1 MKSKY
6 KAYWRLNLMSLF
18 FIIISFISVTLAW
31 FAYSGLSKVS
41 TAIDVKAWYIT
52 LEKDGN
58 PISNDITISL
68 SEIYPGMETVNEIV
82 KIKNLGDSDASLKYS
97 IVSARILD
105 DDEFFI
111 DDDETTT
118 EFVEDLLSH
127 DYPFH
132 ININLSKKYIL
143 AKEDESIFEV
153 SISWP
158 LDSDTDKLDSEWGSE
173 AYNFQQSE
181 ANKRKLDDEYQVR
194 PSIQVILN
202 VTAEQYLEEDEASD
216 VRFNLGD
223 LILYDVVA
231 DEVCNTIGNDCL
243 STYVIDVN
251 NKLKDSTVTLLPSQI
266 SDFLSTFDNYGSTF
280 DTLVHNWQVDT
291 RELKVTD
298 ILSII
303 STDVMNSWLVRDE
316 LSNALIGNLEYGDRI
331 DTEISKAIHYD
342 GYYIFNN
349 SKFKFLSLNSC
360 YWTNSSYNYEKGFRI
375 VRLDEEYTKL
385 EGFNKD
391 TSCYIVPVIIADKD
405 KFK

>member
-68 SEIYPGMETVNEIV
+68 TEIYPGMETVNEIV

-105 DDEFFI
+105 DETFI
-111 DDDETTT
+111 DDEEPTT

-143 AKEDESIFEV
+143 AKVDESIFEV

-158 LDSDTDKLDSEWGSE
+158 LDSDTNELDSEWGNR

-202 VTAEQYLEEDEASD
+202 VTAEQYIEEDEASD

-243 STYVIDVN
+243 STYVIDC
-251 NKLKDSTVTLLPSQI
+251 
-266 SDFLSTFDNYGSTF
+266 
-280 DTLVHNWQVDT
+280 
-291 RELKVTD
+291 
-298 ILSII
+298 
-303 STDVMNSWLVRDE
+303 RD
-316 LSNALIGNLEYGDRI
+316 AL
-331 DTEISKAIHYD
+331 
-342 GYYIFNN
+342 
-349 SKFKFLSLNSC
+349 
-360 YWTNSSYNYEKGFRI
+360 WGFRI
-375 VRLDEEYTKL
+375 LPL
-385 EGFNKD
+385 A
-391 TSCYIVPVIIADKD
+391 VPPKASR
-405 KFK
+405 

>member
-41 TAIDVKAWYIT
+41 TDIDVKAWYIT

-68 SEIYPGMETVNEIV
+68 SEIYPGMEIINEIV
-82 KIKNLGDSDASLKYS
+82 KIKNLGDSDANLKYS

-105 DDEFFI
+105 EETFI
-111 DDDETTT
+111 DDEDTTT
-118 EFVEDLLSH
+118 ESVEDLLSH
-127 DYPFH
+127 EYPFH

-181 ANKRKLDDEYQVR
+181 ANKRKLDNEYQVR

-202 VTAEQYLEEDEASD
+202 VTAEQYIEEDEASD
-216 VRFNLGD
+216 VRFNLGEV
-223 LILYDVVA
+223 ILYDVVA
-231 DEVCNTIGNDCL
+231 NEVCSVIGENCI

-251 NKLKDSTVTLLPSQI
+251 NKLKDSTVTLLPNQI
-266 SDFLSTFDNYGSTF
+266 SSFSPSTFNNYDSTF
-280 DTLVHNWQVDT
+280 STIVSGWKVGK

-303 STDVMNSWLVRDE
+303 STDVMDSWLVRDG
-316 LSNALIGNLEYGDRI
+316 LSNTLIGNLEYGNRI
-331 DTEISKAIHYD
+331 NTEISKAISYD
-342 GYYIFNN
+342 GYYIFN
-349 SKFKFLSLNSC
+349 KFGFLSSISC
-360 YWTNSSYNYEKGFRI
+360 YWTNSNYNNEKGFRI
-375 VRLDEEYTKL
+375 VRPDEEYTKL
-385 EGFNKD
+385 EGFSKD
-391 TSCYIVPVIIADKD
+391 TSCYIVPVIIASKD
-405 KFK
+405 KF

>member
-360 YWTNSSYNYEKGFRI
+360 YWTNSSYNNEKGFGI

-385 EGFNKD
+385 EGFSKD
-391 TSCYIVPVIIADKD
+391 TSCYIVPVIIASKD
-405 KFK
+405 KF